1 MPAFDPSVDPF
12 APSEQ
17 AQETPSSQLDET
29 LAQLLTS
36 YNLLANAVG
45 NVQVD
50 GLVGDTVSVSLRCAC
65 TTLRRQQ
72 DKSSQ
77 PAS

>member
-1 MPAFDPSVDPF
+1 MPAFDPSHDPF
-12 APSEQ
+12 AP
-17 AQETPSSQLDET
+17 ATPTESTPLSNLDET

-50 GLVGDTVSVSLRCAC
+50 GLVGDTVFVVLCL
-65 TTLRRQQ
+65 TQQ
-72 DKSSQ
+72 TNLNVVDY
-77 PAS
+77 